1 MRFGAVNTLKHCSQN
16 KVGLNKITFRII
28 IYSFYNLVHSTVPPP
43 TLDRLKLKYG
53 QVFMN
58 AKIYE
63 ELSLNKTSMFIIRK
77 GAEEAAKNQLFKIK
91 CSSIYIFYYV
101 EV

>member
-43 TLDRLKLKYG
+43 THDHLKLKYG

-58 AKIYE
+58 AKIDE
-63 ELSLNKTSMFIIRK
+63 DLSLNKT
-77 GAEEAAKNQLFKIK
+77 
-91 CSSIYIFYYV
+91 CSSSGTDEKRQLKISYLR
-101 EV
+101 